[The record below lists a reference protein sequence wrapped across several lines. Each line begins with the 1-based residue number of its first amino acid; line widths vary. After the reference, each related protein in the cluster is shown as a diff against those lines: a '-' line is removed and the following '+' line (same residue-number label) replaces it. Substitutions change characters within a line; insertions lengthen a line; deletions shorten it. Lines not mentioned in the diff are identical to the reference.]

1 MNARIAKLMMK
12 PLAGKLMVNEEFV
25 IKGNS
30 PIT

>member
-1 MNARIAKLMMK
+1 MQEEQNNIK
-12 PLAGKLMVNEEFV
+12 PLTDNPIVNEEFV

>member
-1 MNARIAKLMMK
+1 MNARIAKPMMK
-12 PLAGKLMVNEEFV
+12 PLADKLMVNEELI